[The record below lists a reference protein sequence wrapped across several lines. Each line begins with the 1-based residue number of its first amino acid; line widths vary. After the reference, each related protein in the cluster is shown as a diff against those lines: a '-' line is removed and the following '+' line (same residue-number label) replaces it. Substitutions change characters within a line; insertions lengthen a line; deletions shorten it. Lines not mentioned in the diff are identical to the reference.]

1 MSSWRDHVIDIHD
14 YPKPGIV
21 FKDITPLL
29 ANGPAFGAAIKE
41 MAAFCRNSG
50 LHPDVLACPEARGF
64 IFAAALAHEM
74 GIGFIP
80 LRKPGKLPREVSR
93 ITFDLEYGQDT
104 LEVHKD
110 DVKSGVR
117 VMMVDD
123 VLATGGTM
131 AACIELLRSLG
142 ANVIGA
148 AFLMEIEGLHGRDK
162 LGNIEVCS
170 LVKC

>member
-1 MSSWRDHVIDIHD
+1 MSWHSLIKDIPD
-14 YPKPGIV
+14 YPKAGII

-29 ANGPAFGAAIKE
+29 ADGPGF
-41 MAAFCRNSG
+41 
-50 LHPDVLACPEARGF
+50 HQPDVLACPEARGF
-64 IFAAALAHEM
+64 IFASALAQRL

-131 AACIELLRSLG
+131 AACIELLQSLG
-142 ANVIGA
+142 AQVIGA

>member
-1 MSSWRDHVIDIHD
+1 MSWHSLIKDN
-14 YPKPGIV
+14 PKAGII

-29 ANGPAFGAAIKE
+29 ADGPGFHAAIEE
-41 MAAFCRNSG
+41 MAQFCEESG
-50 LHPDVLACPEARGF
+50 HQPDVLACPEARGF
-64 IFAAALAHEM
+64 IFASALAQRL

-131 AACIELLRSLG
+131 AACIELLQSLG
-142 ANVIGA
+142 AQVIGA

>member
-1 MSSWRDHVIDIHD
+1 MSWHSLIKDIPD
-14 YPKPGIV
+14 YPKAGIV

-29 ANGPAFGAAIKE
+29 ADGPGFHAAIEE
-41 MAAFCRNSG
+41 MAQFCEQSG
-50 LHPDVLACPEARGF
+50 HQPDVLACPEARGF
-64 IFAAALAHEM
+64 IFASALA
-74 GIGFIP
+74 
-80 LRKPGKLPREVSR
+80 
-93 ITFDLEYGQDT
+93 YGQDT

-131 AACIELLRSLG
+131 AACIELLQSLG
-142 ANVIGA
+142 AQVIGA

>member
-1 MSSWRDHVIDIHD
+1 MSWHSLIKDIPD
-14 YPKPGIV
+14 YPKAGII

-29 ANGPAFGAAIKE
+29 ADGPGFHAAIEE
-41 MAAFCRNSG
+41 MAQFCEESG
-50 LHPDVLACPEARGF
+50 HQPDVLACPEARGF
-64 IFAAALAHEM
+64 IFASALAQRL

-80 LRKPGKLPREVSR
+80 L
-93 ITFDLEYGQDT
+93 DLEYGQDT

-131 AACIELLRSLG
+131 AACIELLQSLG
-142 ANVIGA
+142 AQVIGA